1 MREIERKIERE
12 IEIGEMRAIS
22 REIEIEGISLQID
35 FTVVGSRKSFNIIN
49 SHSLLIVF
57 LFFLDGL

>member
-12 IEIGEMRAIS
+12 IEIGEMRAIL